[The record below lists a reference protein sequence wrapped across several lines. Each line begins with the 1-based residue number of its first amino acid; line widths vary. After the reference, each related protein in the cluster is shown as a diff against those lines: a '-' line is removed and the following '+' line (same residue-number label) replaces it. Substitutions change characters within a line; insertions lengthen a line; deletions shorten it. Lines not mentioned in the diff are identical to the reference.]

1 MVIFRS
7 SEILEWGSLDLP
19 ILGAD
24 QDWHGLPF
32 WPPAGYSVTID
43 PEWLW
48 FIAGRN
54 KPAQPHPD
62 SSPGLFKPQLW
73 RHDVAE
79 LFLGEPG
86 GGRYLEFHLAPNAA
100 WWSCVFQGPR
110 IRMFEKDIPLAGV
123 GTWAT
128 LAADGSWMA
137 AAALPLQTLRD
148 LIGFDDN
155 STANVAFIL
164 KAPEQRFITVTDLGG
179 GEPDFHRPDRFEPME
194 IELLPALSAAMA

>member
-7 SEILEWGSLDLP
+7 PEILAWGSLDLP

-32 WPPAGYSVTID
+32 WPPAGYSVAID

-86 GGRYLEFHLAPNAA
+86 GGRYLEFNLAPNAA
-100 WWSCVFQGPR
+100 WWSCAFEGPR

-155 STANVAFIL
+155 SAANVAFIL
-164 KAPEQRFITVTDLGG
+164 RAPQQRFITVTDLGG

-194 IELLPALSAAMA
+194 IEPLPALSAAMA